1 MNKVFVMIIGAAAFG
16 LAAPAAE
23 ARSHQMRALPGF
35 EQLDRD
41 QSGEI
46 TREQFLAGIQE
57 RRGQMQDA
65 MIARLMEHADEDG
78 KLDEAALRAAFAA
91 FAEER
96 MSQPRR
102 GPQRDAR
109 TDRGQMGARLFD
121 RIDANND
128 GVIDAEEYEA
138 FTSRMTQRME
148 RRGQGGSRWGRDGPR
163 GKRGQD

>member
-1 MNKVFVMIIGAAAFG
+1 MNKVFIMIIGAAAFG

-23 ARSHQMRALPGF
+23 ARNQEMRALPGF
-35 EQLDRD
+35 EQLDTD
-41 QSGEI
+41 QSGAI
-46 TREQFLAGIQE
+46 TREQFLAGMQDMQ
-57 RRGQMQDA
+57 GQMPDA

-102 GPQRDAR
+102 GQQRDAR
-109 TDRGQMGARLFD
+109 QDRAQMGERMFD

-128 GVIDAEEYEA
+128 GVIDTEEYEA

-148 RRGQGGSRWGRDGPR
+148 RHEHGGRWGRDAMR